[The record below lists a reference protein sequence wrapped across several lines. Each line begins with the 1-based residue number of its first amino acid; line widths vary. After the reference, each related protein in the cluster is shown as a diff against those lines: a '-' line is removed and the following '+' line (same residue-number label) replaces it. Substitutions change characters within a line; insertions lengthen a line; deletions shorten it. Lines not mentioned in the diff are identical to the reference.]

1 MLEFLVK
8 GNDVCGLD
16 ISPRISQAM
25 LEWWE
30 AVGRAKSQ
38 KYQTDGVIDRPRERG
53 TIKWRKP
60 HIYLD
65 IVDREVKLQLPS
77 QMVGRGKA
85 QLAIHGD
92 QKGKKHIVPMQ
103 RVEGGY
109 KTEPFECTLEAPES
123 IYNIEFT
130 CGDPSQ
136 EWLIHGPGRDNFSM
150 LFNSNKQLQWQHGC
164 LKIQM

>member
-1 MLEFLVK
+1 MDFP
-8 GNDVCGLD
+8 GN
-16 ISPRISQAM
+16 
-25 LEWWE
+25 
-30 AVGRAKSQ
+30 VGMVGGCRTCKSQ

-53 TIKWRKP
+53 TINGRKP

-103 RVEGGY
+103 RVEGRDIRSTDLFLSTSHFFRISG
-109 KTEPFECTLEAPES
+109 KHLS
-123 IYNIEFT
+123 NI
-130 CGDPSQ
+130 
-136 EWLIHGPGRDNFSM
+136 
-150 LFNSNKQLQWQHGC
+150 
-164 LKIQM
+164 